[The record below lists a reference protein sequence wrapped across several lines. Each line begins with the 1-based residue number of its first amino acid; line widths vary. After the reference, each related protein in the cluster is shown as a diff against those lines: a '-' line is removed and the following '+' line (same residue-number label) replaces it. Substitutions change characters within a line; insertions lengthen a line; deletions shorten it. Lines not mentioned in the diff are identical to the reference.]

1 MPFVYRTTMQQS
13 QPSQTIYSKQGKN
26 RKTFLNLMHCIA
38 NLTQIVFFC
47 TGKRQKLVGGGGGVG
62 RKHCCTVWQE
72 TKLKHVF
79 SVKTDSL
86 HCNSFP
92 GSIQCERIS
101 FLPSF
106 ESSVDKKKI
115 SHHRKEFLSLRD
127 RCPRSEERR
136 LYSQVMF

>member
-1 MPFVYRTTMQQS
+1 M
-13 QPSQTIYSKQGKN
+13 
-26 RKTFLNLMHCIA
+26 
-38 NLTQIVFFC
+38 
-47 TGKRQKLVGGGGGVG
+47 GGGGGAGVG